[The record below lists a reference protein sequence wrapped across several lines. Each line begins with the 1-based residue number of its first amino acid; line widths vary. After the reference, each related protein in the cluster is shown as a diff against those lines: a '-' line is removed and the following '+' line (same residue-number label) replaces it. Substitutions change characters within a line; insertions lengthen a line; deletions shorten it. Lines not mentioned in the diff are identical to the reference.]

1 MCDVDTGNIM
11 MSDADREGQSV
22 KKSLDIYTAV
32 LCVLYPGN
40 GGRRRA
46 ADTRNAYAA

>member
-22 KKSLDIYTAV
+22 KKS
-32 LCVLYPGN
+32 
-40 GGRRRA
+40 GRR
-46 ADTRNAYAA
+46 NI